1 MTGHPR
7 NLDLGKFKL
16 RDVRGFARPFVGCFV
31 ARAVALGV
39 VWRPNAAP
47 SATFCGRQTGS
58 ANDVTT
64 RTLRQYTCPYLVILG
79 IV

>member
-47 SATFCGRQTGS
+47 GAK
-58 ANDVTT
+58 
-64 RTLRQYTCPYLVILG
+64 LVLPMTSQLALYASTHVHIWSF
-79 IV
+79 